1 MNATLSRRVFSAGI
15 VLGVPTALLGTTV
28 AGQALSDPNGTG
40 LDLESALLRVSPH
53 DLRDLLLSAPFPDGL
68 TCRRWADISDTPY
81 FTSVGGI
88 SVLRAGSDI
97 ELGAYSVYLAPAGSR
112 AGSYLGKRA
121 LEDTTSE
128 IVTREIGG
136 FSAEVLVY
144 GESEDRALAQVT
156 IGNVMVLGYDV
167 DEAGAATAD
176 VEQAV
181 ANADVLVTH
190 LRELFATTRQRST
203 HRAIS

>member
-1 MNATLSRRVFSAGI
+1 MNATLSRRAFSAGI

-53 DLRDLLLSAPFPDGL
+53 YLRDLLVSAPFADGS
-68 TCRRWADISDTPY
+68 TSRRWEDVGDSPY

-88 SVLRAGSDI
+88 SVLRAGS
-97 ELGAYSVYLAPAGSR
+97 EVVLGAYSVYLAPAGSR

-121 LEDTTSE
+121 VEDTTSE
-128 IVTREIGG
+128 IVTREVGG
-136 FSAEVLVY
+136 FAADVLVY
-144 GESEDRALAQVT
+144 TDSEDRALAQVP

-176 VEQAV
+176 VEQAA
-181 ANADVLVTH
+181 ANADALVAH
-190 LRELFATTRQRST
+190 LRDLFATTR
-203 HRAIS
+203 